1 MQYQTFRGADMKE
14 ALSRVRATLGADAV
28 IESTRHVSNG
38 RAGGLHRDFVEITAG
53 NPFTDEPTG
62 PFSSDIRNTRAA
74 TPLPISGS
82 NASRNSRI
90 LSKHHQVNADQSSST
105 ASAGRTPSPSTFEL
119 DRELR
124 NLRAMVEELRAT
136 RKPKERALA
145 LLHEAGFEG
154 TIARE
159 LATGSHRSARQG
171 SAHLREWL
179 CGRIRERFATSP
191 GLITRA
197 GRQLITCIG
206 PSGAGKTT
214 TLAKL
219 AARAKLEHGRSVG
232 ILSLDT
238 YRVGAIEQWQR
249 YAQLLGVP
257 FAISRGVAEFDA
269 TVKGSMCDLILV
281 DTPGR
286 ASGDPNAT
294 WLLPRC
300 LREVTR
306 HQVHSLLVMPA
317 WLRARDAEQVAS
329 VYADAPLSGAII
341 TKVDE
346 TMHRGGA
353 LQAAIAHALPLA
365 YVCNGPRVPED
376 ICDATPDAMLQGLL
390 TVDA

>member
-14 ALSRVRATLGADAV
+14 ALSRVKASLGADAV

-38 RAGGLHRDFVEITAG
+38 KAGGLQRNFVEVTAG
-53 NPFTDEPTG
+53 NPFAEEQKG
-62 PFSSDIRNTRAA
+62 PFSSDIRNARVA
-74 TPLPISGS
+74 TPAPASGLNS
-82 NASRNSRI
+82 SRVSRVH
-90 LSKHHQVNADQSSST
+90 SRRHDTGADH
-105 ASAGRTPSPSTFEL
+105 ANGPAAPARMPVPSTIEL
-119 DRELR
+119 DQELR

-154 TIARE
+154 AIARE

-171 SAHLREWL
+171 SSFLREWL
-179 CGRIRERFATSP
+179 CSRISDRLATAP
-191 GLITRA
+191 GLITRP
-197 GRQLITCIG
+197 GRQLIACIG

-257 FAISRGVAEFDA
+257 FAIARSVEEFDA
-269 TVKGSMCDLILV
+269 TAKSSMCDLLLV
-281 DTPGR
+281 DTAGR

-294 WLLPRC
+294 WLLPQC

-306 HQVHSLLVMPA
+306 HQVHSLLVLPA
-317 WLRARDAEQVAS
+317 WLRARDAEQVAA
-329 VYADAPLSGAII
+329 VYADTPPSGAII

-346 TMHRGGA
+346 TMRRGGA
-353 LQAAIAHALPLA
+353 LQATIANALPLA
-365 YVCNGPRVPED
+365 YVCDGPRVPED
-376 ICDATPDAMLQGLL
+376 IRDANPDTMLRGLL
-390 TVDA
+390 TEDA